1 MKRLLQK
8 LTFAVPVVA
17 LTPLVA
23 LAARADLSGIERA
36 IRDIGD
42 IVGLLIPIVAG
53 IALLAFFF
61 GLAKYIFQAD
71 DEDARKKGKEIMI
84 AGIVSLFLIAA
95 IGGIIEVLGDILG
108 VDADGEGITPTRI
121 NSSGGFRF

>member
-8 LTFAVPVVA
+8 LAFIIPVVA
-17 LTPLVA
+17 MTPLVA
-23 LAARADLSGIERA
+23 LAQNTNFYGIQRA
-36 IRDIGD
+36 IQDIGV
-42 IVGLLIPIVAG
+42 IVNLLIPIVAG

-108 VDADGEGITPTRI
+108 VDSDGEGITPTQI

>member
-8 LTFAVPVVA
+8 LAFIIPVVV

-23 LAARADLSGIERA
+23 LAQNTNLSGIERA
-36 IRDIGD
+36 IQDIGG
-42 IVGLLIPIVAG
+42 IVKLLIPIVAG

-108 VDADGEGITPTRI
+108 VDSDGEGITPTQI
-121 NSSGGFRF
+121 NSYGGFRY